1 MTKTVQYGVCGLF
14 FDSKSELTKH
24 IDRQHRITNDKI
36 NTNSKKSIIKD
47 TYYLHANTAAD
58 IFASVVK
65 VSDKGASSIKPQ
77 GAAS

>member
-36 NTNSKKSIIKD
+36 NTNSKKSTIKD
-47 TYYLHANTAAD
+47 TYCLHTQ
-58 IFASVVK
+58 ILRQVFASVVK